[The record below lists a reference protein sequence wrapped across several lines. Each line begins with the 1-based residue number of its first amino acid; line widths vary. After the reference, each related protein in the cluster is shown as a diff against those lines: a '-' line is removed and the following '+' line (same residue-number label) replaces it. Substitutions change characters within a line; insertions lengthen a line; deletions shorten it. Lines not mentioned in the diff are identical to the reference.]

1 MNEHQLSIFSTGHQ
15 FLEGPRWQDGSLWAS
30 DFFTKTVKRFAADGS
45 HQTVV
50 EVEGAPSG
58 LGFLPDGSVLVVS
71 QADKCVL
78 KVAPD
83 GTQSVHADFSQF
95 AGGIGNDMLVTKAGH
110 AYVGNFGFA
119 LGEED
124 PKTTRLVHVDP
135 SGKVLQ
141 VGGEL
146 LFPNGMAIQN
156 GSVLLVAETWNHRI
170 TAFDIAADGS
180 LSNQRAWAQL
190 EDAYHP
196 DGIALDADGGVWF
209 GNALTLEED
218 SGFHRVVEG
227 GEITD
232 KVRNPGA
239 WSVACAFGGDDLDTL
254 YMTCNTTT
262 LEEFHV
268 GKSSAAIATAK
279 VGCKGAPAA

>member
-1 MNEHQLSIFSTGHQ
+1 MNVHELTIFSTGHQ
-15 FLEGPRWQDGSLWAS
+15 FLEAPRWQDESLWAS
-30 DFFTKTVKRFAADGS
+30 DFFAKTVKRFAADGS
-45 HQTVV
+45 YQTVA

-58 LGFLPDGSVLVVS
+58 LGFLPDGSALVVS
-71 QADKCVL
+71 QADKCILEVS
-78 KVAPD
+78 PD
-83 GTQSVHADFSQF
+83 GTQRVHADFSQF

-135 SGKVLQ
+135 SGEGRQ

-156 GSVLLVAETWNHRI
+156 GSVLLVAE
-170 TAFDIAADGS
+170 
-180 LSNQRAWAQL
+180 SNQRAWAQL
-190 EDAYHP
+190 DDAYHP

-218 SGFHRVVEG
+218 SGFYRVVEG

-232 KVRNPGA
+232 KVSNPGA
-239 WSVACAFGGDDLDTL
+239 WSVACAFGGDNLDTL

-279 VGCKGAPAA
+279 VGRSGAPAA